1 MKILQFPTIPKK
13 AHPNNIIDQRE
24 SIKAQEEEVIED
36 RITIEEQRQ
45 LILKERK
52 RILNSD

>member
-1 MKILQFPTIPKK
+1 MKILQFPTIKK

>member
-1 MKILQFPTIPKK
+1 MKILQFPTVKK

-45 LILKERK
+45 LILKERE
-52 RILNSD
+52 RIFKK